1 MTNAHLSEL
10 APQPLWSFFKLLADT
25 PRPSEHEAA
34 IVEKLEHWADSKG
47 FAHERDGA
55 GNLLIRKP
63 ATAGCEQRQTI
74 VIQGHVDMV
83 AQANQDSE
91 HNFLTDSIATQI
103 QDGWLT
109 ATGTTLGA
117 DNGLGVA
124 AGLAILDADDIQHG
138 PVELLLTIEEE
149 SSMRGALELRENWLQ
164 GKWLLNLDSEDRGD
178 VYVGCAG
185 GVDVNVNHHLALQSN
200 DNSALKI
207 LFTGL
212 RGGHSGLDIDKG
224 RGNANRLLIR
234 ALNVLQTEFSFRL
247 ASFNGGT
254 LRNAIPREAE
264 AVIALAAEQQDS
276 VIAALTQQVALFN
289 KELAETD
296 HELVLKTSTVQA
308 DLALSDN
315 DSRQLI
321 NVLNAAPCGVEQM
334 SNSGFAGVVE
344 TSNNLGIVTLKP
356 STQSSE
362 QSPTPQADFEACL
375 LVRSLKDSATQA
387 LAERIRSCFQ
397 LIGADVEFDGA
408 YPGWTP
414 NAKSDLL
421 QYFQHCHKE
430 LMGQEAHVKVIHAGL
445 ECGIIGAKYP
455 ALDMIS
461 FGPLIRGAHSPEER
475 VELQSVEEF
484 WQLLTLLVQRLP

>member
-1 MTNAHLSEL
+1 MINAHLSEL
-10 APQPLWSFFKLLADT
+10 APQPLWSFFKLLANT
-25 PRPSEHEAA
+25 PRPSEHETA
-34 IVEKLEHWADSKG
+34 IVKKLEHWADSKG
-47 FAHERDGA
+47 FAHERDAA
-55 GNLLIRKP
+55 GNLLIKKP
-63 ATAGCEQRQTI
+63 ATAGCEQRKTI

-91 HNFLTDSIATQI
+91 HDFLTDPIATQI

-124 AGLAILDADDIQHG
+124 AGLAILDADDIPHG
-138 PVELLLTIEEE
+138 PIELLLTIEEE
-149 SSMRGALELRENWLQ
+149 SSMRGALELQENWLT

-185 GVDVNVNHHLALQSN
+185 GVDVNVNHHFDLHSN
-200 DNSALKI
+200 ADGALKI

-224 RGNANRLLIR
+224 RGNANRLLVR
-234 ALNVLQTEFSFRL
+234 ALNTLQTEFAFRL

-264 AVIALAAEQQDS
+264 AVITLAADLHVAFS
-276 VIAALTQQVALFN
+276 DALKQQVAVFN

-296 HELVLKTSTVQA
+296 HELIVQVTESQA
-308 DLALSDN
+308 DQSLSISDTQ
-315 DSRQLI
+315 QLI

-344 TSNNLGIVTLKP
+344 TSNNLGIVTLIHDGN
-356 STQSSE
+356 
-362 QSPTPQADFEACL
+362 QAEFEACL

-387 LAERIRSCFQ
+387 LAERIRSGFQ
-397 LIGADVEFDGA
+397 LIGANVEFDGA

-421 QYFQHCHKE
+421 QHFQDCHKE

-455 ALDMIS
+455 ELDMIS
-461 FGPLIRGAHSPEER
+461 FGPLIRGAHSPEEK
-475 VELQSVEEF
+475 VELRSVEEF

>member
-1 MTNAHLSEL
+1 MSKNAHLATL
-10 APQPLWSFFKLLADT
+10 APQPLWSFFQLLADT
-25 PRPSEHEAA
+25 PRPSEHEEAV
-34 IVEKLEHWADSKG
+34 VEKLQQWADSKG
-47 FAHERDGA
+47 FSHERDQA
-55 GNLLIRKP
+55 GNLLIKKP
-63 ATAGCEQRQTI
+63 ATPGSEQRKTI

-83 AQANQDSE
+83 AQANQDSD
-91 HNFLTDSIATQI
+91 HNFLTDPIATQI
-103 QDGWLT
+103 QGDWLT

-124 AGLAILDADDIQHG
+124 AGLAILDTDDIQHG
-138 PVELLLTIEEE
+138 PIELLLTIEEE
-149 SSMRGALELRENWLQ
+149 SSMRGALELQENWLT

-185 GVDVNVNHHLALQSN
+185 GVDVNVNHCFGLHSN
-200 DNSALKI
+200 DDSALKI

-224 RGNANRLLIR
+224 RGNANRLLVR
-234 ALNVLQTEFSFRL
+234 ALNTLQTEFAFRL

-264 AVIALAAEQQDS
+264 AVITLAADQH
-276 VIAALTQQVALFN
+276 AAFIDALKQQVAVFN

-296 HELVLKTSTVQA
+296 HELIVQVAESQA
-308 DLALSDN
+308 DQSLSAN
-315 DSRQLI
+315 DTQQLI

-344 TSNNLGIVTLKP
+344 TSNNLGIVTL
-356 STQSSE
+356 THNGD
-362 QSPTPQADFEACL
+362 QAKFEACL

-387 LAERIRSCFQ
+387 LAERIRSGFQ

-421 QYFQHCHKE
+421 QYFQDCHIE

-445 ECGIIGAKYP
+445 ECGIIGYKYP
-455 ALDMIS
+455 ELDMIS
-461 FGPLIRGAHSPEER
+461 FGPLIRGAHSPEEK
-475 VELQSVEEF
+475 VELKSVEEF